1 MPGISI
7 TQEEGVRYLQFGA
20 HWIQGAMRVNRPWSL
35 ELEYTRD
42 MMFPLLLRPPTWP
55 RTVLLIGLGAASLTK
70 FLHRYRPHAK
80 LDVIEIDPLVVL
92 AAWQFF
98 QLPQESRQLRIEI
111 GDGYKFVATVRKRYD
126 LILVDGFDATVRAG
140 DLDSRAFYRNCHARL
155 AAHGILAT
163 NLVSRRGKPTA
174 SMERMSKVFERAV
187 LALPPNEANTIV
199 LATTGGSVRVPAG
212 ALYSAARKLK
222 SQSGLD
228 LTNTVTAL
236 LALHSNGIVELKT
249 G

>member
-1 MPGISI
+1 MPGIRI
-7 TQEEGVRYLQFGA
+7 TQEAGVRYLQFGA

-55 RTVLLIGLGAASLTK
+55 RSVLLIGLGAASLTK

-80 LDVIEIDPLVVL
+80 LDVVEIDPLVVL
-92 AAWQFF
+92 AAWEFF
-98 QLPQESRQLRIEI
+98 RLPQENRKLRIEI
-111 GDGYKFVATVRKRYD
+111 GDGYRFMATVRKRYD
-126 LILVDGFDATVRAG
+126 LILVDGFDAKVCAG
-140 DLDSRAFYRNCHARL
+140 DLDSSAFYRNCHARL
-155 AAHGILAT
+155 AARGWLAT

-174 SMERMSKVFERAV
+174 SIERMGKVFQGAL

-199 LATTGGSVRVPAG
+199 LATAGESVRVPG
-212 ALYSAARKLK
+212 EALYSAARKLK

-228 LTNTVTAL
+228 LTKTLTGL
-236 LALHSNGIVELKT
+236 LDRYSNGILELKT